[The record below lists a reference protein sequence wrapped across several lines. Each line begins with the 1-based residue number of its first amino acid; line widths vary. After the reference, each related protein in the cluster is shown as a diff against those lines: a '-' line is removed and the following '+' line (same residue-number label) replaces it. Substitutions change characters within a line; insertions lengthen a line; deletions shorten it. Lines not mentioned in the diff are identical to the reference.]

1 MVFAQLLAPYGVAH
15 GTIRPRIPCSLRR
28 CPLVLPYV
36 MGSTLLKKRVE
47 AAMTPRTNHPPTSG
61 SSIVADEAAVERL
74 VSENMGWLR
83 GYLRGRLSDPEA
95 IHDVLQ
101 ETFLKAIRALPGLQ
115 DAATFPAWLYRIAE
129 NTLRD
134 HVRARARNRGK
145 IVFTDG
151 LDELRSPEDSEG
163 AAESR
168 ELAERL
174 LAAIRDL
181 PERYRE
187 PLLLRHS
194 RDLPYAEIGRIL
206 GITEKTVQVRIF
218 RARKML
224 QKRLRPGAGG
234 A

>member
-1 MVFAQLLAPYGVAH
+1 
-15 GTIRPRIPCSLRR
+15 
-28 CPLVLPYV
+28 
-36 MGSTLLKKRVE
+36 
-47 AAMTPRTNHPPTSG
+47 MTPRTNHPPRSG
-61 SSIVADEAAVERL
+61 SSIVADEGAVEKL

-83 GYLRGRLSDPEA
+83 GYVRGRIGDPEA

-101 ETFLKAIRALPGLQ
+101 ETFLKAIRALPGLV
-115 DAATFPAWLYRIAE
+115 DASTFPAWLYRIAE
-129 NTLRD
+129 NTIRD
-134 HVRARARNRGK
+134 HVRRKVRNRGK
-145 IVFTDG
+145 LVFTDA
-151 LDELRSPEDSEG
+151 LDELRSPRDGEA

-168 ELAERL
+168 ELAEKL

-181 PERYRE
+181 PDRYRE

-224 QKRLRPGAGG
+224 QKRLRPAGDG
-234 A
+234 